1 MTKLS
6 LREIL
11 WTRNHICFVSSLFEM
26 SNVVVCILNFT
37 FQHRAYDLW
46 GGDLMNLY
54 RYDWYDMIEQVCLC
68 KDGVAL
74 SFPLIQQWQFEVFF
88 RSLSLF
94 FHLPPTNF
102 RRGNPVSIS
111 TRWSILRSSE
121 AAANRCSK
129 SAVVSR
135 KTVAMSATCVAIRHQ
150 TSVSGLHCELWNSQ
164 NDETLTVPLLHEHI
178 ALPRR
183 TFEFGNFPPKKVIR
197 MMEWRVANYAPVQI
211 RRAVNLPFPAN
222 DKIASFCNAVHSI
235 WFCSSL
241 QINSC

>member
-1 MTKLS
+1 MNRLSCTELPSHPAMTI
-6 LREIL
+6 R
-11 WTRNHICFVSSLFEM
+11 
-26 SNVVVCILNFT
+26 
-37 FQHRAYDLW
+37 Q
-46 GGDLMNLY
+46 
-54 RYDWYDMIEQVCLC
+54 
-68 KDGVAL
+68 
-74 SFPLIQQWQFEVFF
+74 F

-94 FHLPPTNF
+94 FHLRPTNF

-111 TRWSILRSSE
+111 TRWPILRSSE
-121 AAANRCSK
+121 AAASRCSK

-135 KTVAMSATCVAIRHQ
+135 KTVAMYVGYLRCHSPSNICFRPSLRVVKFTKWWD
-150 TSVSGLHCELWNSQ
+150 TVS
-164 NDETLTVPLLHEHI
+164 LLHEHI
-178 ALPRR
+178 ALLRR

-235 WFCSSL
+235 WFCSCL